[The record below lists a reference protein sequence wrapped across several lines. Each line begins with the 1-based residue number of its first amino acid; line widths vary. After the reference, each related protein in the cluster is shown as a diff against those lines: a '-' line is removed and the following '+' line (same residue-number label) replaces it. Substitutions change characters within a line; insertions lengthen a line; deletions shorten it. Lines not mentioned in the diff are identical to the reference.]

1 LEFKITITNGIS
13 RSIPRSIPGFAL
25 IAALVAIAFEINKFQ
40 PAISPLALSVLFGFL
55 VSNLATWPKW
65 AEAGT
70 KIASKR
76 VMRIGVAL
84 LGFQLSVAALEKIGF
99 KGVLTVFLVVTFT
112 IFGILFLS
120 KLFGMTG
127 DLGLLIGVGF
137 GVCGATAV
145 AAIRPQTRA
154 TQEETSYAIALISLC
169 GTLSI
174 VVLPF
179 LGHLL
184 NLSTETFGAWA
195 GAAVH
200 DVGQVIA
207 TASVWSQDAIAAAIV
222 VKLARVCLLAPIVL
236 ILSVRHR
243 KYLRSI
249 NKVEE
254 QSEKVPLIPLF
265 VLGFIAVA
273 IFHNT
278 FDLPT
283 RATEDIVLLSKWL
296 LGAGLVALGANVKWS
311 NIRKIGPKPMI
322 MGMIAWIIVA
332 GVALLAVNLTGI

>member
-1 LEFKITITNGIS
+1 MI
-13 RSIPRSIPGFAL
+13 AL
-25 IAALVAIAFEINKFQ
+25 FVGIAFEINKLQ
-40 PAISPLALSVLFGFL
+40 PAISPLAICVLFGFL
-55 VSNLATWPKW
+55 ASNFATWPTW
-65 AEAGT
+65 ADAGT
-70 KIASKR
+70 KVAGKR
-76 VMRIGVAL
+76 IMRLGVAL
-84 LGFQLSVAALEKIGF
+84 LGFQLSVTALRAIGL
-99 KGVLTVFLVVTFT
+99 KGVLTVLLVVTFT
-112 IFGILFLS
+112 IFGILLLS

-179 LGHLL
+179 LGHVM
-184 NLSTETFGAWA
+184 NLSTATFGAWA

-207 TASVWSQDAIAAAIV
+207 TASVWNTDAISAAIV

-236 ILSVRHR
+236 VLSIRHR
-243 KYLRSI
+243 RYLKSI
-249 NKVEE
+249 N
-254 QSEKVPLIPLF
+254 QSQATAEKVPLIPFF

-273 IFHNT
+273 FFHNT
-278 FDLPT
+278 VELPK
-283 RATEDIVLLSKWL
+283 RITEDIVLISKL
-296 LGAGLVALGANVKWS
+296 MLGAGLVALGANVKWS
-311 NIRKIGPKPMI
+311 NIKKIGPKPMV
-322 MGMIAWIIVA
+322 MGLIAWVIVA
-332 GVALLAVNLTGI
+332 GVALSAVRLTGI